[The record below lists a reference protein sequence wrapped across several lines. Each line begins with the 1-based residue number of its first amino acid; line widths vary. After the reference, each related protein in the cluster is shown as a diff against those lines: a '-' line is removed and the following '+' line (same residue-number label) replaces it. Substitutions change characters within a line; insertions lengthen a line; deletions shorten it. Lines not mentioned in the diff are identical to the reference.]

1 MGRDKRDAISNATG
15 TDIRNVLALAEEDWG
30 LRIELETHFNP
41 VLNKMIMSARCGFT
55 MDNGDEYLIYEDGV
69 WKDKD
74 LPYATA
80 MYRIAIIV
88 WHRVDQV
95 LAGNPSRKDCPL

>member
-15 TDIRNVLALAEEDWG
+15 TDIRNVIALADQDWG
-30 LRIELETHFNP
+30 LRIELNTHFNP
-41 VLNKMIMSARCGFT
+41 VLNRMIMSASCGFV
-55 MDNGDEYLIYEDGV
+55 MEDGREYLIYEDAV

-80 MYRIAIIV
+80 MYRLAIIV
-88 WHRVDQV
+88 WHRVDAV
-95 LAGNPSRKDCPL
+95 LAGSPRKEDRPL